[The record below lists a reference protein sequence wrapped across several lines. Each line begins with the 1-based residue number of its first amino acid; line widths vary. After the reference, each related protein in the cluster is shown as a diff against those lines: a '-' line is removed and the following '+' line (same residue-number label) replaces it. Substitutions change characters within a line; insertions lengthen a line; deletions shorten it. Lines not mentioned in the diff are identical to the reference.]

1 MLSQHNV
8 GRKKTSGRVEEWG
21 WTLTIELT
29 YEDLNDQQK
38 AAVDDIVRWFL
49 SGDHSKPYI
58 LQGYAGT
65 GKTTLIRILL
75 NRLRVALSR
84 VALAAP
90 TNRAAKVLANKTGLF
105 TQTVH
110 KLIYLTLSEEINFQR
125 ERLRMWD
132 EAVSFNELSEALIT
146 QSGQD
151 LQMEYR
157 ALLAEDGLAFDE
169 AEFKEFCA
177 QRGET
182 ILKFEGLELPTDPN
196 ARQEIFVTIRKE
208 KIALHK
214 QAIIDLMSED
224 LPVRKKE
231 PLEVIAKYSL
241 FMIDESSMVNETH
254 GKDII
259 SFGIPTILV
268 GDPFQL
274 PPVKAK
280 PYWHNLSPQSVLT
293 KIERQKGIGAGIPL
307 AGERLRNGEEISA
320 NESVSIHHRNS
331 LPDAAWTSTD
341 QIICGTHKTRER
353 LCRFV
358 RAKMGHT
365 TAHPQPGEKVVSVYN
380 DKKRGIMNGEIYTVR
395 SSEVIRNGT
404 VARLSII
411 DPYGRVIEP
420 VDVWIKGL
428 GGRSFTDFLDD
439 QFGKFW
445 WGYAITCH
453 QSQGS
458 EWPRTIVC
466 DDWPGDGHDRWLYTG
481 LTRAQQHCD
490 LVR

>member
-1 MLSQHNV
+1 MA
-8 GRKKTSGRVEEWG
+8 
-21 WTLTIELT
+21 IELT

-38 AAVDDIVRWFL
+38 AAVDDIVHWFL
-49 SGDHSKPYI
+49 HGDHRIPYI

-75 NRLRVALSR
+75 NRLRVILSR

-90 TNRAAKVLANKTGLF
+90 TNRAAQELANKTGLF

-132 EAVSFNELSEALIT
+132 EAMSFTQLSDALIT

-151 LQMEYR
+151 LRSEYR
-157 ALLAEDGLAFDE
+157 ALIEQDGLAFDE
-169 AEFKEFCA
+169 KEFEEFCA

-196 ARQEIFVTIRKE
+196 ERQKIFDTVRKE
-208 KIALHK
+208 KIAMHK
-214 QAIIDLMSED
+214 QNIIDLMAED

-231 PLEVIAKYSL
+231 PMEVIAKYSL

-254 GKDII
+254 GADIV

-280 PYWHNLSPQSVLT
+280 PYWHNMKPQSVLT
-293 KIERQKGIGAGIPL
+293 KIERQKGIGAGIPI
-307 AGERLRNGEEISA
+307 AGEQLRLGGEIHA
-320 NESVSIHHRNS
+320 NESLGIHPRNT
-331 LPDAAWTSTD
+331 LPDEAWTNTD
-341 QIICGTHKTRER
+341 QIICGTHRTRER

-358 RAKMGHT
+358 RSKMGHT
-365 TAHPQPGEKVVSVYN
+365 SAHPQPGEKVVSVFN

-439 QFGKFW
+439 QYGKFW

-458 EWPRTIVC
+458 EWERTIVC
-466 DDWPGDGHDRWLYTG
+466 DDWPGDGHDRWLYTAI
-481 LTRAQQHCD
+481 TRASHNCD